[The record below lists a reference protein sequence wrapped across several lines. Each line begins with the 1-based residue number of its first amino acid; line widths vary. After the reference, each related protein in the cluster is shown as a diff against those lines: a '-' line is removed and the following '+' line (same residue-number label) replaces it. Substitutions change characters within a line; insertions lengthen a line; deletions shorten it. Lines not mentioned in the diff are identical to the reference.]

1 MNKIRVAIAGG
12 TGYTGGELFR
22 ILLNHPDVEIVS
34 ATTTSSEGTR
44 VDSVH
49 RDLIGETDLCF
60 TTELNDPDVIFLCL
74 GHGISRQ
81 FVDTHDIKPTCRI
94 IDLGND
100 FRLDG
105 NYAGRNFVYG
115 LCESAREQVKTAHD
129 VANPGCFATAIQL
142 ATLPLAAAGL
152 INDEIHVTA
161 ITGSTGAGKKPV
173 ETTHFSYRS
182 DNISIYKLF
191 SHQHLAEIKQNL
203 ARVGRHA
210 YGSLAVAS
218 ISPDPHAARCKGPQD
233 HLPSRSRPLAVGG
246 TTSPSPD
253 DMLKSN
259 ATKGETPVVNFVP
272 LRGDFARGIFAS
284 VYTKAV
290 DGMTLE
296 DYRKLYED
304 YYAASPFVF
313 HSNEGIS
320 MKEVVNTNKG
330 LVHVEL
336 HDGYVHIASCI
347 DNLVKGAA
355 GQAVQNMNLMFGLPE
370 DTGLRLKPSAF

>member
-1 MNKIRVAIAGG
+1 MNGMDKIRVAIAGG

-22 ILLNHPDVEIVS
+22 ILLNHPDVEIVA
-34 ATTTSSEGTR
+34 ATTTSSEGTS
-44 VDSVH
+44 VASVH
-49 RDLIGETDLCF
+49 RDLFGETDLCF
-60 TTELNDPDVIFLCL
+60 GKDLNDPDVIFLCL

-81 FVDTHDIKPTCRI
+81 FVDTHEIKPECRI

-105 NYAGRNFVYG
+105 DYAGRHFVYG
-115 LCESAREQVKTAHD
+115 LCESAREQVKQAHD
-129 VANPGCFATAIQL
+129 IANPGCFATAIQL
-142 ATLPLAAAGL
+142 AALPLAQAGL
-152 INDEIHVTA
+152 IHDEIHVTA
-161 ITGSTGAGKKPV
+161 ITGSTGAGKKPG

-191 SHQHLAEIKQNL
+191 THQHLAEIKQNL
-203 ARVGRHA
+203 HRVG
-210 YGSLAVAS
+210 GKE
-218 ISPDPHAARCKGPQD
+218 C
-233 HLPSRSRPLAVGG
+233 
-246 TTSPSPD
+246 T
-253 DMLKSN
+253 
-259 ATKGETPVVNFVP
+259 VNFVP

-284 VYTKAV
+284 VYTRAAE
-290 DGMTLE
+290 GMSE
-296 DYRKLYED
+296 ADYRKLFED

>member
-1 MNKIRVAIAGG
+1 MNNMVQRVFHPLHHQRNYMMSEKIKVAIAGG

-22 ILLNHPDVEIVS
+22 ILLNHPNVEIVA
-34 ATTTSSEGTR
+34 ATTTSSEGTP
-44 VDSVH
+44 VASVH

-60 TTELNDPDVIFLCL
+60 GTELNAPDVVFLCL

-81 FVDTHDIKPTCRI
+81 FVDTHELKASCRI

-105 NYAGRNFVYG
+105 DYAGRRFVYG
-115 LCESAREQVKTAHD
+115 LCESAREQIRSAHD
-129 VANPGCFATAIQL
+129 IANPGCFATAIQL
-142 ATLPLAAAGL
+142 ALLPLASAGL

-161 ITGSTGAGKKPV
+161 VTGSTGAGKKPG

-182 DNISIYKLF
+182 DNLSIYKLF

-203 ARVGRHA
+203 TRVSEGA
-210 YGSLAVAS
+210 SYG
-218 ISPDPHAARCKGPQD
+218 AAEYK
-233 HLPSRSRPLAVGG
+233 
-246 TTSPSPD
+246 
-253 DMLKSN
+253 
-259 ATKGETPVVNFVP
+259 VNFVP
-272 LRGDFARGIFAS
+272 MRGDFARGIFAS
-284 VYTKAV
+284 VYTRAV
-290 DGMTLE
+290 EGMGQE
-296 DYRKLYED
+296 DYQKLYED

-313 HSNEGIS
+313 HSTEGIS

>member
-1 MNKIRVAIAGG
+1 MNGMDKIRVAIAGG

-22 ILLNHPDVEIVS
+22 ILLNHPDVEIVA
-34 ATTTSSEGTR
+34 ATTTSSEGTP
-44 VDSVH
+44 VASVH
-49 RDLIGETDLCF
+49 RDLFGETDLCF
-60 TTELNDPDVIFLCL
+60 GKDLNDPDVIFLCL

-81 FVDTHDIKPTCRI
+81 FVDTHEIKPECRI

-105 NYAGRNFVYG
+105 DYAGRHFVYG
-115 LCESAREQVKTAHD
+115 LCESAREQVKQAHD
-129 VANPGCFATAIQL
+129 IANPGCFATAIQL
-142 ATLPLAAAGL
+142 AALPLAQAGL
-152 INDEIHVTA
+152 IHDEIHVTA
-161 ITGSTGAGKKPV
+161 ITGSTGAGKKPG

-191 SHQHLAEIKQNL
+191 THQHLAEIKQNL
-203 ARVGRHA
+203 HRVG
-210 YGSLAVAS
+210 SKE
-218 ISPDPHAARCKGPQD
+218 C
-233 HLPSRSRPLAVGG
+233 
-246 TTSPSPD
+246 T
-253 DMLKSN
+253 
-259 ATKGETPVVNFVP
+259 VNFVP

-284 VYTKAV
+284 VYTRATE
-290 DGMTLE
+290 GMSE
-296 DYRKLYED
+296 ADYRKLFED
-304 YYAASPFVF
+304 YYAESPFVF

-370 DTGLRLKPSAF
+370 YRGLRLKPSAF